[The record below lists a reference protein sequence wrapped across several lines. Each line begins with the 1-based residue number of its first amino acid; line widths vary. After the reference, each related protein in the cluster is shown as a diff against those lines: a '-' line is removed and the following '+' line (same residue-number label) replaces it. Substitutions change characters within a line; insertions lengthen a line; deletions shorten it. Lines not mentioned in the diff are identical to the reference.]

1 MKGSNQ
7 YTEIDNQLYAVP
19 KGKAVTFIP
28 AAKEDKKQR
37 LKAIIFNL
45 LRKRWYELPKER
57 ATLERTAI
65 KELINSLALIPFLFL
80 TL

>member
-19 KGKAVTFIP
+19 KGKAITFIP

-45 LRKRWYELPKER
+45 LRKR
-57 ATLERTAI
+57 
-65 KELINSLALIPFLFL
+65 
-80 TL
+80 

>member
-19 KGKAVTFIP
+19 KGKAITFIP

-37 LKAIIFNL
+37 LKAIVFNL

-57 ATLERTAI
+57 ATLERTCI
-65 KELINSLALIPFLFL
+65 KELIDSL
-80 TL
+80 

>member
-1 MKGSNQ
+1 MKGSNN
-7 YTEIDNQLYAVP
+7 YTKIDRQVYAVP
-19 KGKAVTFIP
+19 EGKTITFIP

-57 ATLERTAI
+57 ATLERTCI
-65 KELINSLALIPFLFL
+65 KELIDSL
-80 TL
+80 

>member
-19 KGKAVTFIP
+19 KGKAITFIP

-57 ATLERTAI
+57 ATLEKTAI
-65 KELINSLALIPFLFL
+65 KELIDSL
-80 TL
+80 